1 MSTSTYKGFTIR
13 TVGISRYIYRPGQY
27 DSGAAEK
34 VWSADNPA
42 AGYAQSMEAA
52 KRWINEQLAQSFT
65 EAENAL

>member
-27 DSGAAEK
+27 DSDS
-34 VWSADNPA
+34 SADRSRSDITAA

-52 KRWINEQLAQSFT
+52 KRWINAQIAQSFST
-65 EAENAL
+65 